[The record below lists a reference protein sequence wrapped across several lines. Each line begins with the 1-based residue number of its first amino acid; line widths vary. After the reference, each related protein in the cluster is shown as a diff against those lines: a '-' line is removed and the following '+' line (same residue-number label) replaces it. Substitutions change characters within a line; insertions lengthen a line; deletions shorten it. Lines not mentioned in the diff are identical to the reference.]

1 MKTIR
6 IVGGAIFM
14 LLGLATLMKF
24 EATSRLFLFLSPDG
38 MIMPLMML
46 FLKLCLVSLGCVGL
60 VLIFY
65 NQLIRLLGLIDIR
78 LSGLSRKSFLIYAL
92 PAGFLLRLAVVL
104 FMPFH
109 LWMDYDS
116 YDDLG
121 WQWATKG
128 GYYNGEHLTAYWPPG
143 FPFFLSRLYLVFGH
157 QPVLGT
163 VANIFFGLAIA
174 LFTYLII
181 RRIWGERVSRWAM
194 LIMIFFPSQVFFT
207 NLLASEMLFT
217 SLFLASILICV
228 MLNRELKGKWYY
240 ALLAGILLGLAA
252 LTRSVSKMYLLLV
265 VPFWLLQTHNIKR
278 TVRFTVLA
286 LVGFSLLVV
295 PWMIRNH
302 DAVGSATINT
312 NTGINFF
319 IGNQPGS
326 GMGYNQYAADEYDV
340 NDPLREAYV
349 DSAAWHRAW
358 DYIFE
363 KPGAFLARGVMKVG
377 LYYAIDFD
385 PLDYGLHQA
394 ANESKTNY

>member
-1 MKTIR
+1 
-6 IVGGAIFM
+6 
-14 LLGLATLMKF
+14 
-24 EATSRLFLFLSPDG
+24 
-38 MIMPLMML
+38 
-46 FLKLCLVSLGCVGL
+46 
-60 VLIFY
+60 
-65 NQLIRLLGLIDIR
+65 
-78 LSGLSRKSFLIYAL
+78 
-92 PAGFLLRLAVVL
+92 
-104 FMPFH
+104 
-109 LWMDYDS
+109 
-116 YDDLG
+116 
-121 WQWATKG
+121 
-128 GYYNGEHLTAYWPPG
+128 
-143 FPFFLSRLYLVFGH
+143 
-157 QPVLGT
+157 
-163 VANIFFGLAIA
+163 
-174 LFTYLII
+174 
-181 RRIWGERVSRWAM
+181 
-194 LIMIFFPSQVFFT
+194 
-207 NLLASEMLFT
+207 
-217 SLFLASILICV
+217 

-377 LYYAIDFD
+377 LFYAIDFD

-394 ANESKTNY
+394 ANESKTNYYVLLAFLTEVYYLVILLFALLGFFAVYIFQPLLRGPGGYLLWVTILYWTVLHFFFYGMGRYHFPIIPMIAAFAALFIVSRIDGLKKGRFPR